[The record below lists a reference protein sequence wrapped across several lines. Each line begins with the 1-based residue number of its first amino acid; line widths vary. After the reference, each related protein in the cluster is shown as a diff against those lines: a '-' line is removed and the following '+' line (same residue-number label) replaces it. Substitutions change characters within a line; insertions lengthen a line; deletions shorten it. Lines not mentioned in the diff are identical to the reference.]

1 MKYRIIRLLY
11 YYKYN
16 SKKAYFGISF
26 FCFRESELFWGG
38 NQFSEEARVALK
50 SFKVTLRQPGFK
62 SLPCTV

>member
-50 SFKVTLRQPGFK
+50 SFKVTLR
-62 SLPCTV
+62 